1 MPGDNIVFFP
11 KWTSLAGTGGGQV
24 YYSDPYE
31 VTPYKTLDVETLRA
45 VVTAGGTV
53 AARLEHSS
61 DLQTWTEAGGSGNLT
76 AGAVDAIS
84 KSSPARYVRMK
95 ITVTAAGAVATLWSR
110 GVARDA

>member
-11 KWTSLAGTGGGQV
+11 KWTSLAGTGGGQI

-31 VTPYKTLDVETLRA
+31 VTPYKTLEVETLLA
-45 VVTAGGTV
+45 VVTAGGSV
-53 AARLEHSS
+53 AARLEQSS
-61 DLQTWTEAGGSGNLT
+61 DLQTWTEAGGSSTLT
-76 AGAVDAIS
+76 AGVVDAIS

-95 ITVTAAGAVATLWSR
+95 ITVTVANAVATLWSK